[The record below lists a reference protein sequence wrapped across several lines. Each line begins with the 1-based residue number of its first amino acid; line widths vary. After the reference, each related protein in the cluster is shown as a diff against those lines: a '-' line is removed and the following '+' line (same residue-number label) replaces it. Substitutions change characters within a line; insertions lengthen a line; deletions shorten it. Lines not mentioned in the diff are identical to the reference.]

1 MSDAVIYK
9 ILRWTTVVV
18 ALVFL
23 ISLSSGDADTNA
35 TYAQIETQVSAKMD
49 LSLVQKADDAKL
61 ERFYGLRAAD
71 FANCI
76 LYIPTDGVVY
86 VEELLLVELKDEAQ
100 KQTVLD
106 AIDARLQTQKKT
118 FENYN
123 LFGQYEKLT
132 QQTHIE
138 VRGNFIL
145 FVISC
150 DDAYQAFLETV

>member
-1 MSDAVIYK
+1 MNNAVLYK
-9 ILRWTTVVV
+9 ILRWSTVLI

-23 ISLSSGDADTNA
+23 ISISSGEKDTQA
-35 TYAQIETQVSAKMD
+35 TFAQIETQVSAKMD
-49 LSLVQKADDAKL
+49 LSVVQKAEAGKL
-61 ERFYGLRAAD
+61 ERFYGLNESD

-86 VEELLLVELKDEAQ
+86 VEELLLVELKDDGQ

-106 AIDARLQTQKKT
+106 AINARLETQKKT

-123 LFGQYEKLT
+123 MFGQYEKLT

-150 DDAYQAFLETV
+150 DAAYQAFLETV

>member
-23 ISLSSGDADTNA
+23 ISLSSGDGDTSA
-35 TYAQIETQVSAKMD
+35 TYAQIETQISAKMD
-49 LSLVQKADDAKL
+49 FSLVQKADDAKL
-61 ERFYGLRAAD
+61 ERFYGLRAED

>member
-1 MSDAVIYK
+1 M
-9 ILRWTTVVV
+9 
-18 ALVFL
+18 
-23 ISLSSGDADTNA
+23 
-35 TYAQIETQVSAKMD
+35 
-49 LSLVQKADDAKL
+49 
-61 ERFYGLRAAD
+61 
-71 FANCI
+71 
-76 LYIPTDGVVY
+76 
-86 VEELLLVELKDEAQ
+86 ELKDEAQ

>member
-1 MSDAVIYK
+1 MSNAFLYK
-9 ILRWTTVVV
+9 IMRWATVVI

-23 ISLSSGDADTNA
+23 LSISSGDTDTQA
-35 TYAQIETQVSAKMD
+35 SFAQIETAVSAQMD
-49 LSLVQKADDAKL
+49 LSLVQKADESKL
-61 ERFYGLRAAD
+61 ERFYGLRSED
-71 FANCI
+71 FANSI

-86 VEELLLVELKDEAQ
+86 VEELLLVELKDETQ

-106 AIDARLQTQKKT
+106 AINARLETQKKT

-123 LFGQYEKLT
+123 MFGQYEKLT
-132 QQTHIE
+132 QKTHIE

-150 DDAYQAFLETV
+150 DAAYDAFLATV